1 MIALAVAST
10 VTPPSP
16 SAYPSGP
23 PAARVAHRFV
33 HVDDARL
40 HLLDFGGEGRA
51 IVFLHG
57 VGGNAWTWLEVG
69 PALAGAG
76 HVLAL
81 DFRGYGESQW
91 SPTQDYSTRAH
102 AADLARVVDAL
113 GVDELDVV
121 GFSWG
126 GLVALALAAVDERVR
141 RVAMV
146 DIPPSFEQSET
157 AIPALA
163 YGFTDAAQAVEAE
176 RRLSPRAAEE
186 TLAAYAALS
195 TRPSEGG
202 HLVKKHDETFL
213 LRWPFRRDDLWP
225 ELRALDRPVLV
236 VRAAE
241 SPVLPAEVAARM
253 VEEATKGTL
262 AEIPDCGHMIPI
274 ERPAEL
280 ATALRAFLA

>member
-1 MIALAVAST
+1 MIAFAVAST
-10 VTPPSP
+10 VTPSSP
-16 SAYPSGP
+16 SAYPSGT
-23 PAARVAHRFV
+23 PAGRAAHRFV
-33 HVDDARL
+33 HVHDARL

-51 IVFLHG
+51 VVFLHG
-57 VGGNAWTWLEVG
+57 VGGNAWTWLEVA
-69 PALAGAG
+69 PALADTGRT
-76 HVLAL
+76 LAL

-91 SPTQDYSTRAH
+91 SPTQDYSTATH
-102 AADLARVVDAL
+102 ASDLAQVLDAL
-113 GVDELDVV
+113 GLDELDVV

-126 GLVALALAAVDERVR
+126 GLVALALAAADERVR

-163 YGFTDAAQAVEAE
+163 YGFVDAAAAVDAE

-202 HLVKKHDETFL
+202 HLVKKHDEMFL
-213 LRWPFRRDDLWP
+213 FRWPFRRDDLWP

-241 SPVLPAEVAARM
+241 SPVLPKEVAARM
-253 VEEATKGTL
+253 VGEARDG
-262 AEIPDCGHMIPI
+262 AQVEIPDCGHMIPI
-274 ERPAEL
+274 ERPVEL
-280 ATALRAFLA
+280 TAALRAFLA